1 MGMYVRKADPA
12 GNRAERAAFQ
22 SIIEHNSMPADRIE
36 GALAVVAVLC
46 VLTIFLFPAMEGP
59 YCAVHGPV
67 TALLS
72 IRASAT
78 LRLRMLRSGLTAPR
92 NRLHRTHPAQARFV
106 PSPLSFMESAADD
119 LAASGTSI
127 LRC

>member
-1 MGMYVRKADPA
+1 
-12 GNRAERAAFQ
+12 
-22 SIIEHNSMPADRIE
+22 MPADRIE

-78 LRLRMLRSGLTAPR
+78 LRLRMLRSGLTALR
-92 NRLHRTHPAQARFV
+92 DRLHGAHPAQARFV
-106 PSPLSFMESAADD
+106 PSLLSFMGSATDD

>member
-1 MGMYVRKADPA
+1 
-12 GNRAERAAFQ
+12 
-22 SIIEHNSMPADRIE
+22 MPADRIE
-36 GALAVVAVLC
+36 DALAVVGVLC
-46 VLTIFLFPAMEGP
+46 VLTIFFFPAVEGP

-78 LRLRMLRSGLTAPR
+78 LRLRIVQPGLTALR
-92 NRLHRTHPAQARFV
+92 GRLHRSHPAQARRV
-106 PSPLSFMESAADD
+106 PSVLSFMESATND
-119 LAASGTSI
+119 LAASGASI

>member
-1 MGMYVRKADPA
+1 MDC
-12 GNRAERAAFQ
+12 
-22 SIIEHNSMPADRIE
+22 NSMPADRIE
-36 GALAVVAVLC
+36 GALAIVAVLC
-46 VLTIFLFPAMEGP
+46 VLTIFFFPAMRGP

-78 LRLRMLRSGLTAPR
+78 LRMRMVRLGLTALR
-92 NRLHRTHPAQARFV
+92 DRIHRGYQAQALLV
-106 PSPLSFMESAADD
+106 PSPVSFTEFLGGD
-119 LAASGTSI
+119 LAASASSV

>member
-1 MGMYVRKADPA
+1 MYVRKADTA
-12 GNRAERAAFQ
+12 DNWAERAGMRGT
-22 SIIEHNSMPADRIE
+22 IKCNSMPADRIE

-46 VLTIFLFPAMEGP
+46 VLTIFFFPAMKGP

-72 IRASAT
+72 IRASAA
-78 LRLRMLRSGLTAPR
+78 LRMRIVRSGLTALR
-92 NRLHRTHPAQARFV
+92 DRLHRAYQAQALLV
-106 PSPLSFMESAADD
+106 PSMVWFTESPIDD
-119 LAASGTSI
+119 LAASSSSI